1 MRTLIIIAGKEYREG
16 FRNKWVLS
24 ATILLAI
31 LALALAFL
39 GSAPTGTV
47 NADRLA
53 VTVVSLASLSVFLVP
68 LIALLL
74 SFEALVGEIE
84 RGTMLLLL
92 AYPVSRWQIVG
103 GKFLGHLLIL
113 GTAIVVGYGSAGLAA
128 GLLADADTASWLAFG
143 ELIGTSLLLGTIF
156 VALGYLVSVVARDRG
171 FAAGLAVG
179 LWLLIVVLYDL
190 ALLGALVAD
199 EGQNISGGLFQ
210 ALLTANPADA
220 FRMLNFDGG
229 AAGAM
234 SGLSGLA
241 AQAAPGTSVLLGSM
255 AAWAIAALGTAV
267 LIFSRKEL

>member
-16 FRNKWVLS
+16 FRNRWVLS

-92 AYPVSRWQIVG
+92 AYPVARWQIVG

-128 GLLADADTASWLAFG
+128 GLLAGAETASWLALG

-156 VALGYLVSVVARDRG
+156 IALGYLVSVVARDRG

-199 EGQNISGGLFQ
+199 EGHNISGGLFQ

-220 FRMLNFDGG
+220 FRMLNFDDG

-241 AQAAPGTSVLLGSM
+241 AQAAPGTSILLGSM
-255 AAWAIAALGTAV
+255 AAWTIAALGTAV